1 MEFVTFKQVVEIKL
15 TKKDLLAYYKS
26 NGIVDFPKLKN
37 GEPHMAMAFNKS
49 QMALLKKN
57 KKEEILEK
65 YNKEI
70 IQNKKKK
77 VDSTDNCPVCYDPLT
92 EMSVL
97 KCGHT
102 FCVSCT
108 ISHFRQGDS
117 CPLCRVKI
125 CEKPVKRTMMPAQ
138 MSHEIVT
145 QLLAREERERMNLN
159 MENYI
164 HHRLRDYKRNSID
177 STLLTLELCNEINI
191 TMMDLAESI
200 NTWYE

>member
-1 MEFVTFKQVVEIKL
+1 MEFVTFKPVVEIKL
-15 TKKDLLAYYKS
+15 TKKDLLVYYKS

-37 GEPHMAMAFNKS
+37 GEPHMSMAFNKS
-49 QMALLKKN
+49 QMALLKKR
-57 KKEEILEK
+57 KKEEVLEK
-65 YNKEI
+65 YNKQIE
-70 IQNKKKK
+70 QNKTKK
-77 VDSTDNCPVCYDPLT
+77 VDSTDSCPVCYDPLT
-92 EMSVL
+92 AMSVL

-138 MSHEIVT
+138 MSHEIIT

-164 HHRLRDYKRNSID
+164 QHRLRDYKRNSID
-177 STLLTLELCNEINI
+177 STILTLELCNEINI